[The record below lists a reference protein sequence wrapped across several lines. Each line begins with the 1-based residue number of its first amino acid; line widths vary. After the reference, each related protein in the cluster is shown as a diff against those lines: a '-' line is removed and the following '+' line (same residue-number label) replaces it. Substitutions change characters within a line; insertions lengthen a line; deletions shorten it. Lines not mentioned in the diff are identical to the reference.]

1 MQLEYRRHL
10 LSGLPTGRAC
20 RCPHERNARST
31 MIGAPALPRL
41 ARRGSSPT
49 AAPPDWGP
57 LEPLLFDAHSP
68 GRGARTNEL
77 VPSSERGE
85 RGGARAAP
93 GVVRPERQYSMG
105 SAGNRYFQR
114 RGLVKAVE
122 PPMIDVVEF
131 SPKHLGGRAC
141 RMTKRMLLQARREY
155 SKSRLGLGWDDSP
168 TDSSHRSV
176 WQEINTHMTPHDSD
190 AAASTMPPLR
200 APDLR
205 HLDPSPNNP

>member
-93 GVVRPERQYSMG
+93 GVVRPERQYSPG

-155 SKSRLGLGWDDSP
+155 SKSRLGSGRRL
-168 TDSSHRSV
+168 
-176 WQEINTHMTPHDSD
+176 TH
-190 AAASTMPPLR
+190 
-200 APDLR
+200 
-205 HLDPSPNNP
+205 